1 MPYSLSFTA
10 SSPVASTAGVAHGGV
25 PVMRPRRAGDAPH
38 IAAPVPVPFT
48 RAGPPAAALRELIL
62 VGGADILRPD
72 PAICGGITAAMRI
85 AVLASAHLR
94 TLAPHVWGSAV
105 LFADG
110 LGVGRDL
117 SQRARIG
124 VPAGRKP
131 VLAELVDT
139 PVLPMGGQGRVPG
152 APGSQGDH
160 PPRVRGALP
169 RRRP

>member
-1 MPYSLSFTA
+1 M
-10 SSPVASTAGVAHGGV
+10 
-25 PVMRPRRAGDAPH
+25 MRPRRAGDAPH

-105 LFADG
+105 LFAAG
-110 LGVGRDL
+110 LELAATCPNV
-117 SQRARIG
+117 
-124 VPAGRKP
+124 P
-131 VLAELVDT
+131 VLAYPL
-139 PVLPMGGQGRVPG
+139 GGNPSSPSSSMPRFCRWGGKVAFPERPGLRVTIRHAFVGRCRADG
-152 APGSQGDH
+152 RNG
-160 PPRVRGALP
+160 LP
-169 RRRP
+169 R